1 MKVDNKKIELQDTQ
15 IKLSDTMNLLK
26 ESQTAE
32 QNARE
37 AQTEMQDELAK
48 KVNEC
53 IATKEKQTSSDEKGR
68 ELGAEVLTLINQKE
82 QFTKLNASLNAKL
95 ETAQTKIGDL
105 EVEVS
110 KNEKSIASIDE
121 ELSRIKVELDE
132 TRAEKLKVELELRK
146 TIVSFEQSRL
156 DIDKNTADF
165 VRQRDNELF
174 NVRKSS
180 EEEISSIKREKDDVI
195 RTNSKLEA
203 QVRGLERKIRDMEIN
218 IQRVKGENFSK
229 NTNSKRLEAQLNDAR
244 EQYRSKL
251 LTYLGEE
258 AMAAKLAADDISK
271 LMDGNGEENG
281 KKKEGGGDG
290 KKAKS
295 SASSVSAANSR
306 AALEDLIKTYKTREK
321 ELLDQID
328 SVKLSS
334 DENMRK
340 NRLLYDSYYK
350 LRDKLEDAT
359 DGQSSV
365 KDLPPES
372 ELKVTDSQLEKERD
386 DELAALRQA
395 VAQMRSDGAIQKD
408 RAVELSQ
415 SYREMVQT
423 QEEKLK
429 ELASKMALLQNE
441 NDRLMKEKEEQKDQ
455 ATLKAL
461 EANMEDMQKNILDQI
476 RNVKIE
482 APQID
487 YSSPALSKRG
497 KEDSTDAAGGGG
509 VLDDAE
515 RRELNQ
521 LRSKVRKSKMLKEDG
536 NKYRSEN
543 ASLKEQM
550 SGLKLQLIEARAAAG
565 AGAGAAAAA
574 GGRPPSSGSSALLR
588 TKLHEAELEKHK
600 LATKVTML
608 TDELEAY
615 KQYMKQ
621 TIMKYKNE
629 IAAVKRL
636 QEN

>member
-82 QFTKLNASLNAKL
+82 QFTKLNASLSAKL

-244 EQYRSKL
+244 EQ
-251 LTYLGEE
+251 
-258 AMAAKLAADDISK
+258 
-271 LMDGNGEENG
+271 
-281 KKKEGGGDG
+281 
-290 KKAKS
+290 
-295 SASSVSAANSR
+295 
-306 AALEDLIKTYKTREK
+306 
-321 ELLDQID
+321 
-328 SVKLSS
+328 
-334 DENMRK
+334 
-340 NRLLYDSYYK
+340 
-350 LRDKLEDAT
+350 
-359 DGQSSV
+359 
-365 KDLPPES
+365 
-372 ELKVTDSQLEKERD
+372 
-386 DELAALRQA
+386 
-395 VAQMRSDGAIQKD
+395 
-408 RAVELSQ
+408 
-415 SYREMVQT
+415 
-423 QEEKLK
+423 
-429 ELASKMALLQNE
+429 
-441 NDRLMKEKEEQKDQ
+441 
-455 ATLKAL
+455 
-461 EANMEDMQKNILDQI
+461 
-476 RNVKIE
+476 
-482 APQID
+482 
-487 YSSPALSKRG
+487 
-497 KEDSTDAAGGGG
+497 
-509 VLDDAE
+509 
-515 RRELNQ
+515 
-521 LRSKVRKSKMLKEDG
+521 
-536 NKYRSEN
+536 
-543 ASLKEQM
+543 
-550 SGLKLQLIEARAAAG
+550 
-565 AGAGAAAAA
+565 
-574 GGRPPSSGSSALLR
+574 
-588 TKLHEAELEKHK
+588 
-600 LATKVTML
+600 
-608 TDELEAY
+608 
-615 KQYMKQ
+615 
-621 TIMKYKNE
+621 
-629 IAAVKRL
+629 
-636 QEN
+636 